1 MSAITIT
8 AVVGPDH
15 KLVIDVP
22 GEIPPG
28 PVSVVIQP
36 VAQGGEP
43 ARELTRAEAR
53 ARLLAAGKLVTDIHA
68 PEGTVSLSP
77 HELLKVGR
85 MPEGT
90 RPSEELID
98 EDRGE
103 H

>member
-1 MSAITIT
+1 MSSVTLS

-36 VAQGGEP
+36 VAQSQGP
-43 ARELTRAEAR
+43 TRELTREEAR
-53 ARLLAAGKLVTDIHA
+53 ARLLAAGKLVTEFNTPADA
-68 PEGTVSLSP
+68 RPLTRKER
-77 HELLKVGR
+77 HELGR
-85 MPEGT
+85 LPPGA

-98 EDRGE
+98 EDRGP